1 MKIGLFGGTFNPPH
15 LGHLNS
21 IETVRRKMGLD
32 KVFIIPSF
40 QNPLKKE
47 VDGPSPEHRL
57 NMLKAM
63 IYSYEKHYEIDT
75 QELTRKGM
83 SFTKDTIA
91 DYRKSYE
98 PKELYLI
105 VGGDNLL
112 TFDKWKD
119 YKKILEDVNLVVTT
133 RPGYDIPLDNES
145 LPKFLKDI
153 TADIEFNF
161 IELTTGRS
169 IQFVTL
175 DDIEIS
181 STELRKKLRT
191 GRPVTKYL
199 PLSIENYI
207 KEHNLY
213 RDFGQRVKDYKEFA
227 LFCAAILDDK
237 KGIQTTGY
245 DLTNMAAPAEYTVIS
260 SGTSTRHAVS
270 MAETLTMAVKDEFNL
285 LPQSVEGT
293 EEGRWVVVDYGSLI
307 VHIFYDFVRQEYN
320 LERLWRD
327 ASPLK
332 TKDVLTS
339 VSSVGSVAKK

>member
-32 KVFIIPSF
+32 KIYIIPNF

-47 VDGPSPEHRL
+47 IDGPPPEHRL
-57 NMLKAM
+57 NMIKAA
-63 IYSYEKHYEIDT
+63 IQGYEKYFEIDT
-75 QELTRKGM
+75 QELGRKGL
-83 SFTKDTIA
+83 SYTKDTIA
-91 DYRKSYE
+91 EYRKMYDA
-98 PKELYLI
+98 KDLYLI
-105 VGGDNLL
+105 AGGDNLHN
-112 TFDKWKD
+112 FDKWKD
-119 YKKILEDVNLVVTT
+119 YKTILSETNLVVTT
-133 RPGYDIPLDNES
+133 RPGYDIPTEKS
-145 LPKFLKDI
+145 ELPKYLQDL

-199 PLSIENYI
+199 PLAVEGYI
-207 KEHNLY
+207 KEHGLY
-213 RDFGQRVKDYKEFA
+213 RDFGQKVKDYKEFA
-227 LFCAAILDDK
+227 LFCAEILEDK
-237 KGIQTTGY
+237 KGIMTNCY
-245 DLTNMAAPAEYTVIS
+245 DLTTMSAPSEYTVIS

-270 MAETLTMAVKDEFNL
+270 MAESLTSAVKDEFNL

-293 EEGRWVVVDYGSLI
+293 EEGRWVVIDYGSLI
-307 VHIFYDFVRQEYN
+307 IHIFYDFVRQEYN
-320 LERLWRD
+320 LERLWRE
-327 ASPLK
+327 ATPLF
-332 TKDVLTS
+332 
-339 VSSVGSVAKK
+339 KK